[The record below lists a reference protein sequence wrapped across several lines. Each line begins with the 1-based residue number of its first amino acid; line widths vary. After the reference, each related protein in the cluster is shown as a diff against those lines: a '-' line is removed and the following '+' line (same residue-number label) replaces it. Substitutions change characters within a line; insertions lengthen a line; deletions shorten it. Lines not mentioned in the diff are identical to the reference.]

1 MNDAPEILL
10 AHHLKALKLPTFLRE
25 HQKLARQ
32 CAAEGMDHVRY
43 LARLVELE
51 LIDRERRMVERRI
64 KAAKFPAVKSLDSF
78 DFSAIPKL
86 NKMQVLE
93 LARCEWIDR
102 RENVIALGPS
112 GTGKTHIA
120 LGLGLAACQKGLSVG
135 FPTAASLVSE
145 MMEARDERRLLRLQK
160 QMAGYKLLI
169 IDELGFVPLSKT
181 GAELLFE
188 LISQRYERGST
199 LITSNLPFDEWT
211 ETFGSERLTG
221 ALLDRLTHH
230 VSILAMNGDSY
241 RLRQSAGRR
250 RATAAAEQNQATADE
265 ADPETG
271 EIIA

>member
-1 MNDAPEILL
+1 MSSDAPELL
-10 AHHLKALKLPTFLRE
+10 LSSHLKTLKLPTFLRE
-25 HQKLARQ
+25 HDKLARQ
-32 CAAEGMDHVRY
+32 CAAEGVDHVRY
-43 LARLVELE
+43 LARLAELE

-64 KAAKFPAVKSLDSF
+64 KTAKFPAAKSLDSF
-78 DFSAIPKL
+78 DFKAIPKL

-93 LARCEWIDR
+93 LARCEWITR

-112 GTGKTHIA
+112 GTGKTHVAI
-120 LGLGLAACQKGLSVG
+120 GLGLAACQKGLSVG
-135 FPTAASLVSE
+135 FTTASALVSE
-145 MMEARDERRLLRLQK
+145 MMEARDERRLLRFQK

-230 VSILAMNGDSY
+230 VSILEMNGESY
-241 RLRQSAGRR
+241 RLAQSKARK
-250 RATAAAEQNQATADE
+250 ATPA
-265 ADPETG
+265 P
-271 EIIA
+271 

>member
-1 MNDAPEILL
+1 MTEAPQILL
-10 AHHLKALKLPTFLRE
+10 NHRLKSLRLPTVLRE
-25 HQKLARQ
+25 YGKLARQ
-32 CAAEGMDHVRY
+32 AASEGLDHVQF
-43 LARLVELE
+43 LARLIELE
-51 LIDRERRMVERRI
+51 MIDRERRMIERRI

-78 DFSAIPKL
+78 DFKAIPAL

-93 LARCEWIDR
+93 LARCEWVDR

-120 LGLGLAACQKGLSVG
+120 LGLGLSACQKGLSVG
-135 FPTAASLVSE
+135 FVTAAALVHE
-145 MMEARDERRLLRLQK
+145 LMEARDERRLLRLQK
-160 QMAGYKLLI
+160 QMVGYKLLI

-188 LISQRYERGST
+188 LISQRYERGAT

-230 VSILAMNGDSY
+230 VNILEMNGESY
-241 RLRQSAGRR
+241 RLGQSKARQDK
-250 RATAAAEQNQATADE
+250 T
-265 ADPETG
+265 
-271 EIIA
+271 

>member
-1 MNDAPEILL
+1 MTEAPQILL
-10 AHHLKALKLPTFLRE
+10 NHRLKSLRLPTVLRE
-25 HQKLARQ
+25 YGKLARQ
-32 CAAEGMDHVRY
+32 AAAEGLDHVQF
-43 LARLVELE
+43 LARLIELE
-51 LIDRERRMVERRI
+51 MIDRERRMIERRI

-78 DFSAIPKL
+78 DFKAIPAL

-93 LARCEWIDR
+93 LARCEWITR

-112 GTGKTHIA
+112 GTGKTHVAI
-120 LGLGLAACQKGLSVG
+120 GLGLTACQQGLTVG
-135 FPTAASLVSE
+135 FTTASALVSA
-145 MMEARDERRLLRLQK
+145 MMEARDERRLLRLHK

-230 VSILAMNGDSY
+230 VSILEMNGESY
-241 RLRQSAGRR
+241 RLAQS
-250 RATAAAEQNQATADE
+250 QARKAI
-265 ADPETG
+265 PNP
-271 EIIA
+271 